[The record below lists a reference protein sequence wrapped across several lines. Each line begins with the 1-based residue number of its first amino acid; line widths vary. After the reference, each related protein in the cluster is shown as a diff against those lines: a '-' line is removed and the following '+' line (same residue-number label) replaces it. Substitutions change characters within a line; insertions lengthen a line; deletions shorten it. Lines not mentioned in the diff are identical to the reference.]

1 MLESERRLEKMT
13 HLKKFLF
20 TLLIGGVALI
30 SEFVFHQSQLAF
42 FLIAITGG
50 ILAFLMF
57 LEMIKTLRSG
67 KYGVDVLAITA
78 IVATL
83 IVREYW
89 ASLMIL
95 IMLTGGDSLEDYA
108 NQKASKELQA
118 LLDNTPQIAHK
129 WINGNWQEFPVD
141 QIEIN
146 DKLVVKPGETVP
158 VDGRVIKGSSEIDE
172 SSLTGES
179 QPITKT
185 IGDTLLS
192 GSINGDRSL
201 EMRVE
206 KRAADS
212 QYQLILNLVQE
223 SKEKPAKFVRMA
235 DRYAVPFTLVAYLI
249 GGIAWWLS
257 GDPHRFVEVLVVAS
271 PCPLILAAPV
281 ALVAGMS
288 RSSKNGIVVKNG
300 TTLEKL
306 AVTKTIAFDKT
317 GTITKG
323 QLEVTAVR
331 PTGKWTKEE
340 LLVYAASAEQE
351 SSHILARSLVSY
363 AKNQKLLPTSE
374 LKEIVG
380 QGIEAMIDNHF
391 IQVGRAKWLGVT
403 EIASAETIIYV
414 AFDRKFV
421 GTIHFADVIRPEATN
436 AINQL
441 KDFHLEQVMMLTGDN
456 QTVAQTIAE
465 KVGITT
471 VHAQCLPQDKW
482 QILADVPEKQRP
494 VTMVGDGVND
504 APALSAADVGIAMGA
519 HGATAASES
528 ADVVILKDDL
538 TRVPE
543 AVLIA
548 KETMHIAR
556 QSVLIGIF
564 ICIALMLI
572 ASFGVIPALLGAM
585 LQEVVD
591 TVSILSALRAKK

>member
-1 MLESERRLEKMT
+1 MT
-13 HLKKFLF
+13 HLKKFLL
-20 TLLIGGVALI
+20 TVLIGGVALI
-30 SEFVFHQSQLAF
+30 SEFIFHQSQLAF
-42 FLIAITGG
+42 FLIAVTGG

-67 KYGVDVLAITA
+67 KYGVDILAITA

-83 IVREYW
+83 IVKEYW

-118 LLDNTPQIAHK
+118 LLDNTPQTAHK
-129 WINGNWQEFPVD
+129 WIDGNWQELPVE
-141 QIEIN
+141 QIEVN

-179 QPITKT
+179 QPITKN
-185 IGDTLLS
+185 IGDMLLS

-235 DRYAVPFTLVAYLI
+235 DRYAVPFTLVAYFI

-323 QLEVTAVR
+323 QLEVTAVQ
-331 PTGKWTKEE
+331 PAGKLSKEE
-340 LLVYAASAEQE
+340 LLMYAASAEQE

-374 LKEIVG
+374 LKEFVG
-380 QGIEAMIDNHF
+380 QGIEARIDNHF
-391 IQVGRAKWLGVT
+391 LQVGRAEWLGVP
-403 EIASAETIIYV
+403 EIASEETIIYV
-414 AFDRKFV
+414 AFDREFV

-436 AINQL
+436 AIKQL
-441 KDFHLEQVMMLTGDN
+441 KDFHLKQVMMLTGDN
-456 QTVAQTIAE
+456 QTVAQTIAK

-548 KETMHIAR
+548 KETMRIAR

-564 ICIALMLI
+564 ICSALMLI
-572 ASFGVIPALLGAM
+572 ASFGIIPALLGAM

>member
-1 MLESERRLEKMT
+1 MT
-13 HLKKFLF
+13 HLKKFLL
-20 TLLIGGVALI
+20 TVLIGGIALI
-30 SEFVFHQSQLAF
+30 SEFIFHQSQLAF
-42 FLIAITGG
+42 FLIAVTGG

-67 KYGVDVLAITA
+67 KYGVDILAITA

-83 IVREYW
+83 IVKEYW

-118 LLDNTPQIAHK
+118 LLDNTPQTAHK
-129 WINGNWQEFPVD
+129 WIDGNWQELPVE
-141 QIEIN
+141 QIEVN

-179 QPITKT
+179 QPITKN
-185 IGDTLLS
+185 IGDMLLS

-235 DRYAVPFTLVAYLI
+235 DRYAVPFTLVAYFI

-323 QLEVTAVR
+323 QLEVTAVQ
-331 PTGKWTKEE
+331 PAGKLSKEE
-340 LLVYAASAEQE
+340 LLMYAASAEQE

-380 QGIEAMIDNHF
+380 QGIEARIDNHF
-391 IQVGRAKWLGVT
+391 LQVGRAKWLGVP
-403 EIASAETIIYV
+403 EIASEETIIYV
-414 AFDRKFV
+414 AFDREFV

-436 AINQL
+436 AIKQL
-441 KDFHLEQVMMLTGDN
+441 KDFHLKQVMMLTGDT
-456 QTVAQTIAE
+456 QTVAQTIAK

-548 KETMHIAR
+548 KETMRIAR

-572 ASFGVIPALLGAM
+572 ASFGIIPALLGAM

>member
-1 MLESERRLEKMT
+1 MT
-13 HLKKFLF
+13 HLKKFLL
-20 TLLIGGVALI
+20 TVLIGGIALI
-30 SEFVFHQSQLAF
+30 SEFIFHQYQLAF
-42 FLIAITGG
+42 FLIAVTGG

-67 KYGVDVLAITA
+67 KYGVDILAITA

-83 IVREYW
+83 IVKEYW

-118 LLDNTPQIAHK
+118 LLDNTPQTAHK
-129 WINGNWQEFPVD
+129 WIDGNWQELPVE
-141 QIEIN
+141 QIEVN
-146 DKLVVKPGETVP
+146 DKLVVKPGETIP

-179 QPITKT
+179 QPITKN
-185 IGDTLLS
+185 IGDMLLS

-235 DRYAVPFTLVAYLI
+235 DRYAVPFTLVAYFI

-323 QLEVTAVR
+323 QLEVTAVQ
-331 PTGKWTKEE
+331 PAGKLSKEE
-340 LLVYAASAEQE
+340 LLMYAASAEQE

-380 QGIEAMIDNHF
+380 QGIEARIDNHF
-391 IQVGRAKWLGVT
+391 LQVGRAKWLGVP
-403 EIASAETIIYV
+403 EIASEETIIYV
-414 AFDRKFV
+414 AFDREFV

-436 AINQL
+436 AIKQL
-441 KDFHLEQVMMLTGDN
+441 KDFHLKQVMMLTGDN
-456 QTVAQTIAE
+456 QTVAQTIAK

-548 KETMHIAR
+548 KETMRIAR

-572 ASFGVIPALLGAM
+572 ASFGIIPALLGAM

>member
-1 MLESERRLEKMT
+1 MT
-13 HLKKFLF
+13 HLKKFLL
-20 TLLIGGVALI
+20 TVLIGGAALI
-30 SEFVFHQSQLAF
+30 SEFVFHQPQLAF

-50 ILAFLMF
+50 ILAFLML

-67 KYGVDVLAITA
+67 RYGVDVLAITA

-83 IVREYW
+83 IVKEYW

-118 LLDNTPQIAHK
+118 LLDNTPQTAHK
-129 WINGNWQEFPVD
+129 WINGNWQELPVD
-141 QIEIN
+141 QIEVN

-179 QPITKT
+179 QPITKN

-235 DRYAVPFTLVAYLI
+235 DRYAVPFTLVAYFI
-249 GGIAWWLS
+249 GGIAWWFS

-323 QLEVTAVR
+323 QLEVTAIQ
-331 PTGKWTKEE
+331 PTGKLSKEE
-340 LLVYAASAEQE
+340 LVVYAASAEQE

-363 AKNQKLLPTSE
+363 AKNQKMLPTSE

-380 QGIEAMIDNHF
+380 QGIEARIDDHL
-391 IQVGRAKWLGVT
+391 IQVGRAKWLGVP
-403 EIASAETIIYV
+403 EITSAETIIYV
-414 AFDRKFV
+414 AFDREFV

-441 KDFHLEQVMMLTGDN
+441 KDFDLKQVMMLTGDN
-456 QTVAQTIAE
+456 QNVAKIIAN
-465 KVGITT
+465 KVGIAT

-482 QILADVPEKQRP
+482 QILADIPEKQRP

-548 KETMHIAR
+548 KETMRIAR

-564 ICIALMLI
+564 ICIALMVI